1 MAGGLSTR
9 DGTVRQGRWRILF
22 VDLAPSPGGSVMS
35 LYHLLSGLDR
45 ERFAPVVVLSI
56 HNPAASQFA
65 ALGVKVVRLPGYR
78 QGMPEFAPAVQRL
91 RTGRVG
97 QWVQKAGPLLRAWR
111 AGGLALRLV
120 GRILPE
126 AWRIARVVR
135 TARCDLVHLNN
146 IVSLNR
152 AGILAA
158 RWTGRPCLCHI
169 RGLNPLEPV
178 DRWLVRWVDHFVF
191 ISEAVRRAQEASGVP
206 MGGEVVYNAVDLGA
220 FRPPRSH
227 EALCTEFGL
236 PAEARVFGMVG
247 RLEPWK
253 GHEVFLRALARLR
266 ERHPEAC
273 GLIVGGVE
281 PNSPQYPE
289 ELRGLAQDL
298 GLGGAVAFAG
308 YRPDAL
314 QLMTGMDA
322 VVHCSIQ
329 PEPFGRVL
337 IEGMAAGKP
346 VIGSAAGAVPEIIE
360 DGVNGL
366 LTPPGDVEALA
377 QAMARVLEEPAAAR
391 AWAEAGRQTVLAR
404 FTLEQHVGAMQRIY
418 AQILGIPGREG

>member
-1 MAGGLSTR
+1 GGLT
-9 DGTVRQGRWRILF
+9 
-22 VDLAPSPGGSVMS
+22 
-35 LYHLLSGLDR
+35 
-45 ERFAPVVVLSI
+45 
-56 HNPAASQFA
+56 
-65 ALGVKVVRLPGYR
+65 
-78 QGMPEFAPAVQRL
+78 
-91 RTGRVG
+91 
-97 QWVQKAGPLLRAWR
+97 
-111 AGGLALRLV
+111 LRLL

-126 AWRIARVVR
+126 ARRIARL
-135 TARCDLVHLNN
+135 ARAVDCHLIHLNN

-178 DRWLVRWVDHFVF
+178 DRWLVRWVDYFVF
-191 ISEAVRRAQEASGVP
+191 ISEAVRRSQEASGVP
-206 MGGEVVYNAVDLGA
+206 MRGEVVYNAVDLEA
-220 FRPPRSH
+220 FRPPRSR
-227 EALCTEFGL
+227 EALCEEFGL

-273 GLIVGGVE
+273 GLIVGGME
-281 PNSPQYPE
+281 PNSPQYPD
-289 ELRGLAQDL
+289 ELRGLAEGL

-322 VVHCSIQ
+322 VVHCSVQ

-366 LTPPGDVEALA
+366 LTPPGDVDALA
-377 QAMARVLEEPAAAR
+377 RAMARILEEPVAAR

-404 FTLEQHVGAMQRIY
+404 FTLARHVGAMQRIY
-418 AQILGIPGREG
+418 AQMLGNPDREG